1 MSAISR
7 AEGAY
12 SETEI
17 DQEVVVMNLESGDFF
32 SLTGTARAIWRLID
46 GTRDRDA
53 LLAEL
58 ASEFAAAPAEIA
70 ADLDPFLEALAAAGL
85 IVRR

>member
-1 MSAISR
+1 MSAIAR

-17 DQEVVVMNLESGDFF
+17 DDEAVVMNLASGEFF
-32 SLTGTARAIWRLID
+32 SLTGTAREIWRLID
-46 GTRDRDA
+46 GNRDRDA

-58 ASEFAAAPAEIA
+58 AGGFDAKPAEIA
-70 ADLDPFLEALAAAGL
+70 ADLDNFLESLAGAGL
-85 IVRR
+85 IAGG

>member
-1 MSAISR
+1 MIGIAK
-7 AEGAY
+7 AEGEF

-17 DQEVVVMNLESGDFF
+17 DEEVVVMNLASGEFF
-32 SLTGTARAIWRLID
+32 SLTGTARTIWQLID
-46 GTRDRDA
+46 GTHDRDG

-58 ASEFAAAPAEIA
+58 ACEFGAAPAEIA
-70 ADLDPFLEALAAAGL
+70 ADLDPFLEQLAGAGL